1 MKCRHCN
8 QNLEL
13 ELVDLGYAPPS
24 NAYVKISQNK
34 APEVTFPLRVMV
46 CTNCWLVQTEDFNDP
61 SDLFDSDYAY
71 FSSTSTSWLEH
82 ARSYVEK
89 VTRDF
94 SLGPDS
100 FVVELAS
107 NDGYLLKN
115 FVKNGVPCLGIEP
128 TESTALASE
137 KLGVPV
143 IREFFGSDVG
153 MRVASSFGKA
163 DLIIG
168 NNVYA
173 HVPDINDFTK
183 GIKSLLADTGTVSLE
198 FPHLHQ
204 LINHLQ
210 FDTIYHEHFS
220 YLSVGTVAKIFSSVG
235 LKIYD
240 VESLPTHGGSVR
252 VYGCHSDA
260 DFQPT
265 DRLEKLLQEENEFG
279 LNRSETYKNFSSE
292 VARIRS
298 EIRSFFAQCQ
308 SENKIVAAYGAAAK
322 GNTLLNFCGIDSADL
337 TAVFDG
343 AVAKQGK
350 LMPGSHIPIMAP
362 SQISSVRP
370 DVLVIL
376 PWNLQHELSVLLR
389 DELNYEGE
397 IVILLPKPSKI

>member
-220 YLSVGTVAKIFSSVG
+220 YLSVGTSM
-235 LKIYD
+235 
-240 VESLPTHGGSVR
+240 
-252 VYGCHSDA
+252 
-260 DFQPT
+260 
-265 DRLEKLLQEENEFG
+265 N
-279 LNRSETYKNFSSE
+279 
-292 VARIRS
+292 
-298 EIRSFFAQCQ
+298 
-308 SENKIVAAYGAAAK
+308 
-322 GNTLLNFCGIDSADL
+322 
-337 TAVFDG
+337 
-343 AVAKQGK
+343 
-350 LMPGSHIPIMAP
+350 
-362 SQISSVRP
+362 
-370 DVLVIL
+370 
-376 PWNLQHELSVLLR
+376 
-389 DELNYEGE
+389 
-397 IVILLPKPSKI
+397 